1 MPRDPFPPA
10 TATPPVSRDR
20 GAPRRIDDL
29 RAQIHKLEQGGKT
42 DHGAAIPFGIPA
54 IDRHLP
60 QGGLAPG
67 ALHEV
72 TPASPADSGAATGF
86 CATLLARFLDAR
98 PGEAEPG
105 MALWCLNPASAD
117 AGEIYP
123 PGLAQLALDPSR
135 LLTIRLARDRDVLW
149 AMEEALRSGG
159 PAAVLGEVASV
170 SLTESRRLQLAAG
183 KSGASALLLRPPGR
197 SPGPSAA
204 VTRWRIAATPGAQ
217 DGWAALLDE
226 PGRMCWRA
234 DLFRCRGGAPGGWLM
249 EWCDETG
256 NIALASPVFDRP
268 DEPHRTSLAG

>member
-1 MPRDPFPPA
+1 
-10 TATPPVSRDR
+10 
-20 GAPRRIDDL
+20 L
-29 RAQIHKLEQGGKT
+29 RVQIHRLEQDCQTG
-42 DHGAAIPFGIPA
+42 HGAAIPLGIPA

-60 QGGLAPG
+60 QGGLVSG
-67 ALHEV
+67 SLHEIM
-72 TPASPADSGAATGF
+72 PASPADSGAATGF

-123 PGLAQLALDPSR
+123 PGLAQIALDPSR
-135 LLTIRLARDRDVLW
+135 LLTIRLARDKDVLW

-159 PAAVLGEVASV
+159 ATVVLGEVTSV

-183 KSGASALLLRPPGR
+183 KSGANALLLRPPDR

-204 VTRWRIAATPGAQ
+204 VTRWRITATPGAQ
-217 DGWAALLDE
+217 DGWAALLEE

-234 DLFRCRGGAPGGWLM
+234 DLFRCRGGAPGNWLM
-249 EWCDETG
+249 EWCDEKD
-256 NIALASPVFDRP
+256 NFALATPVLDRSA
-268 DEPHRTSLAG
+268 EPRRTSLAG

>member
-10 TATPPVSRDR
+10 PA
-20 GAPRRIDDL
+20 APRRIDDL
-29 RAQIHKLEQGGKT
+29 RAQIHQLEQGCRTG
-42 DHGAAIPFGIPA
+42 HGAAIPLGIPA

-60 QGGLAPG
+60 QGGLAAG
-67 ALHEV
+67 SLHEIM
-72 TPASPADSGAATGF
+72 PASPADSGAATGF

-159 PAAVLGEVASV
+159 AAAVLGEVTSV
-170 SLTESRRLQLAAG
+170 SLTDSRRLQLAAG
-183 KSGASALLLRPPGR
+183 KSGASALLLRPPSR
-197 SPGPSAA
+197 APGPSAA
-204 VTRWRIAATPGAQ
+204 VTRWRIAATPGVQ

-226 PGRMCWRA
+226 PGRMCWQA

-256 NIALASPVFDRP
+256 NIALAAPVFDRP
-268 DEPHRTSLAG
+268 AEPCRTSLAG